1 MAELTRRTLGQYFTE
16 PVVRLLART
25 GVAPNTVSWVG
36 FALTLVTAALAGM
49 GYLPAAGLAML
60 VAGYCDILD
69 GALARRT
76 NRVTAFG
83 GILDSTLDRLSESA
97 VLLGVVIFY
106 LFFTTELRQTGIVL
120 AVLALI
126 GSLLVSY
133 IRARAEAQ
141 DLECKV
147 GLFTR
152 PERVVVL
159 TLSFLF
165 MALSHYALPVALGI
179 VVILS
184 FITVGQRVNCV
195 WKQTKHN

>member
-152 PERVVVL
+152 PERVVV
-159 TLSFLF
+159 
-165 MALSHYALPVALGI
+165 P
-179 VVILS
+179 
-184 FITVGQRVNCV
+184 
-195 WKQTKHN
+195 